1 MLCLPYDILIH
12 TIFSERSAIWDS
24 DLSSITPAHFVRCSR
39 TGIMVQGQLEALG
52 TSEHLKHKFG
62 GGYDLVLRLSPLGGA
77 ALPDDPKRVNAI
89 TEYVL
94 NMFPDADFIS
104 DNGGLLTYRV
114 PRESIHV
121 GTAFAGHV

>member
-1 MLCLPYDILIH
+1 
-12 TIFSERSAIWDS
+12 
-24 DLSSITPAHFVRCSR
+24 
-39 TGIMVQGQLEALG
+39 MVQGQLEALG
-52 TSEHLKHKFG
+52 TSEHLKQKFG

-77 ALPDDPKRVNAI
+77 ALPNEPKRENAI

-94 NMFPDADFIS
+94 SMYPDADFIS

-121 GTAFAGHV
+121 GKAFAGKHSIFSWNSPSILSKNTILVLTFVDDFCSS